1 VKENNKNQQ
10 RFQDSLILHLRPM
23 RVPASAIRFT
33 HTFGLGGMAL
43 VLVLLLAFTGIL
55 MMFTYEPSPERAWQS
70 IVSFQQEV
78 LFGRLIRGVHHWSAN
93 LLIAVAVLHLL
104 RVFLTGGFHGR
115 RRSNWL
121 IGLGSL
127 FCILLSGFT
136 GYLLPWDQTAYWAV
150 TICTEMLGQV
160 PGIGLGLRHAVIGGT
175 EIGTATII
183 NFYALHVAVTPLTL
197 FGLLIWHFWQIRMAG
212 GVVLPGASVEDSPD
226 AYRTVPLAPDLLLR
240 EGVVT
245 LVLIAIVL
253 VIAIAFGAPL
263 GDPANAGIS
272 PNPTKAP
279 WYFLGLQ
286 ELLIHFDATFAVMII
301 PLLVVAA
308 LVAIPY
314 LPYGAE
320 LSGDWFLTP
329 KGRRMAVVA
338 TVTALLFVPL
348 WVFIDERVIGPGGW
362 LPGAAAVIS
371 NGLIPFAILSAAV
384 TGFYMS
390 VRKYFVATINE
401 AVQTLFVLLFAAFA
415 VLTATG
421 VWFRGAGMSLVWPW
435 QV

>member
-1 VKENNKNQQ
+1 M
-10 RFQDSLILHLRPM
+10 S
-23 RVPASAIRFT
+23 
-33 HTFGLGGMAL
+33 
-43 VLVLLLAFTGIL
+43 
-55 MMFTYEPSPERAWQS
+55 
-70 IVSFQQEV
+70 
-78 LFGRLIRGVHHWSAN
+78 
-93 LLIAVAVLHLL
+93 
-104 RVFLTGGFHGR
+104 
-115 RRSNWL
+115 
-121 IGLGSL
+121 
-127 FCILLSGFT
+127 
-136 GYLLPWDQTAYWAV
+136 
-150 TICTEMLGQV
+150 
-160 PGIGLGLRHAVIGGT
+160 
-175 EIGTATII
+175 
-183 NFYALHVAVTPLTL
+183 
-197 FGLLIWHFWQIRMAG
+197 
-212 GVVLPGASVEDSPD
+212 
-226 AYRTVPLAPDLLLR
+226 PDLLLR

-301 PLLVVAA
+301 PLLVAAA

-338 TVTALLFVPL
+338 TLTALLFVPL
-348 WVFIDERVIGPGGW
+348 WIFIDEYIVGSGGW

-390 VRKYFVATINE
+390 VRKYFVATRNE
-401 AVQTLFVLLFAAFA
+401 AVQTLFVLLFVSFV

-421 VWFRGAGMSLVWPW
+421 VWFRGAGMNLVWPW
-435 QV
+435 QM